1 MLFNSIPTLLLI
13 ISSSALIQ
21 PSFGLPSP
29 KESNVWYSEYDFGDY
44 IYSDYYGD
52 YGNSVSEKVNDLAKL
67 CFPKELNHQ
76 AIHLLRP
83 VIGWLD
89 AVEVTKED
97 TLYNTEKNVMYNNEE
112 NLQQMIATL
121 SEEVANF
128 R

>member
-89 AVEVTKED
+89 AVEMTKED
-97 TLYNTEKNVMYNNEE
+97 TLPSLAKPCP
-112 NLQQMIATL
+112 
-121 SEEVANF
+121 
-128 R
+128 